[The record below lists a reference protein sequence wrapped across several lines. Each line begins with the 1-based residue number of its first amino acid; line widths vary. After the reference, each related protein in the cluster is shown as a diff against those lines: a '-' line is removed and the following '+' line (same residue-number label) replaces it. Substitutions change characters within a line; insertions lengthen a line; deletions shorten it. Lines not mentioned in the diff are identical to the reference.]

1 MIKHIAKDQ
10 ANLKYD
16 VLIEKTGEAGYTARV
31 LARPDCVVQAA
42 TREAAL
48 QQLRT
53 ELLFRL
59 AKADIVSLEFTPE
72 EVNNPWLKF
81 AGMWKDDPD
90 FDEFQAEIARNRR
103 ELDAELSPWL
113 FEPEE
118 PSAETEELSEKVMV
132 TA

>member
-42 TREAAL
+42 TREEAL